1 MTTNQSLIRQPNP
14 TIGQYTT
21 HPHRRTFLGGALGA
35 LLASQGRVLAEDTDA
50 PNNPFILLLHGVY
63 QPVAHGPNLGLK
75 SVNLSDGTYSKTEIY
90 PIFGINGSKDQD
102 RTIGDFF

>member
-21 HPHRRTFLGGALGA
+21 NPHRRTFLGGALGA

-75 SVNLSDGTYSKTEIY
+75 SVNLRMV
-90 PIFGINGSKDQD
+90 
-102 RTIGDFF
+102 RTRRRKSTQSLESMEARI